1 MRAMPHARA
10 QIMLPSSRVATPPST
25 SCARPRAVPDR
36 RRRHRASIPFPRR
49 SLAPRAKR
57 QYDSAA
63 DAEEDLLFWNEEDL
77 EDDDPIAIEDEEDWD
92 DEDDDEDDDWFFVPE
107 GANVRVVNEDL
118 FNIDDEDNGGGY
130 VMDFVRVPTKN
141 DRASGS
147 SEAVNTSLK
156 SPKKNPRGVASADA
170 KPKRVVGESSEINAK
185 RDDKGMK
192 KEDIERMVRM
202 GVPRDLLFAIEEEKQ
217 EVAAFN
223 KKKEYEATRKTHKRM
238 AIVAG
243 KYARRKLLSPSGLD
257 TRPMMSMVRGATFD
271 MMLNF
276 LGSRSNVQF
285 PPDSRWLDMFCGTGA
300 IGIESIS
307 RGVVE
312 AHFVEMDPWVVNNVT
327 NKNLNSLGLT
337 KQTTTHTASVQA
349 FMNQH
354 HKKRPRRRRR
364 VRFHIVLPSVRKSI
378 VSRAPP
384 PARRVGASQRL
395 DHFTRRVRQRP
406 SARHPPEHRQAS
418 PPRSRPALR
427 PHLRRFIRL
436 RRQGHR
442 RRGRRR
448 RSRSR
453 DQVRQA
459 RSPRPPARRRR
470 RRRMIDSFVPRALIT
485 HQDTISFRYNISSVV
500 ARPHLRTRARTSSA
514 FSASPR
520 TTHRFASTSIS
531 TARTPSMRSAI
542 LRTDAAHPSHMKSTD
557 SVTSVSAMRATV
569 RSVIGGCD
577 SDDASNRDG
586 TRARARTPSRGVV
599 ERSSAKARGARAG
612 SRART
617 RRRI

>member
-238 AIVAG
+238 TIVAG

-354 HKKRPRRRRR
+354 HKNARGVGGAFDFISFCPPYEKVSYPELLLQLDESALVKDSTILLVEYAKGQARDILPSIGKRLRR
-364 VRFHIVLPSVRKSI
+364 VRD
-378 VSRAPP
+378 
-384 PARRVGASQRL
+384 RRYGRTFVALYVCDGR
-395 DHFTRRVRQRP
+395 DIDGEDDDEG
-406 SARHPPEHRQAS
+406 PEVATKFAK
-418 PPRSRPALR
+418 PV
-427 PHLRRFIRL
+427 
-436 RRQGHR
+436 

-448 RSRSR
+448 
-453 DQVRQA
+453 
-459 RSPRPPARRRR
+459 
-470 RRRMIDSFVPRALIT
+470 
-485 HQDTISFRYNISSVV
+485 
-500 ARPHLRTRARTSSA
+500 
-514 FSASPR
+514 
-520 TTHRFASTSIS
+520 
-531 TARTPSMRSAI
+531 
-542 LRTDAAHPSHMKSTD
+542 
-557 SVTSVSAMRATV
+557 
-569 RSVIGGCD
+569 
-577 SDDASNRDG
+577 DDDDDD
-586 TRARARTPSRGVV
+586 
-599 ERSSAKARGARAG
+599 E
-612 SRART
+612 
-617 RRRI
+617 

>member
-1 MRAMPHARA
+1 MRAMPHAHA
-10 QIMLPSSRVATPPST
+10 QIVLSSSRVATPPST
-25 SCARPRAVPDR
+25 SCARPRAVPVR
-36 RRRHRASIPFPRR
+36 RRRHSVSIPFPRR
-49 SLAPRAKR
+49 ALATRAKG

-77 EDDDPIAIEDEEDWD
+77 EDDDPIAIEDDEDWD

-107 GANVRVVNEDL
+107 GANVRVANEDL
-118 FNIDDEDNGGGY
+118 FNIDDEDSGNGY

-156 SPKKNPRGVASADA
+156 SPKKNPRGVAAADA

-217 EVAAFN
+217 EVATFN

-238 AIVAG
+238 TIVAG

-354 HKKRPRRRRR
+354 HKNARGVGGAFDFISFCPPYEKVSYPELLLQLDESALVKDSTILLVEYAKGQARDILPSIGKRLRR
-364 VRFHIVLPSVRKSI
+364 VRD
-378 VSRAPP
+378 
-384 PARRVGASQRL
+384 RRYGRTFVALYVCDGR
-395 DHFTRRVRQRP
+395 DIDGEDDDEG
-406 SARHPPEHRQAS
+406 PEVATKFAK
-418 PPRSRPALR
+418 PV
-427 PHLRRFIRL
+427 
-436 RRQGHR
+436 

-448 RSRSR
+448 
-453 DQVRQA
+453 D
-459 RSPRPPARRRR
+459 
-470 RRRMIDSFVPRALIT
+470 D
-485 HQDTISFRYNISSVV
+485 
-500 ARPHLRTRARTSSA
+500 
-514 FSASPR
+514 
-520 TTHRFASTSIS
+520 
-531 TARTPSMRSAI
+531 
-542 LRTDAAHPSHMKSTD
+542 
-557 SVTSVSAMRATV
+557 
-569 RSVIGGCD
+569 
-577 SDDASNRDG
+577 DDA
-586 TRARARTPSRGVV
+586 
-599 ERSSAKARGARAG
+599 
-612 SRART
+612 
-617 RRRI
+617 